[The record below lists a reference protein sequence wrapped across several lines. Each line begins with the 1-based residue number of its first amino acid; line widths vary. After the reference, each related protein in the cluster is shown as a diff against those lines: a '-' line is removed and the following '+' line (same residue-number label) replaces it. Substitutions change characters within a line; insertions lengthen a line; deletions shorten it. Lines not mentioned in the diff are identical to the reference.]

1 MPSNMQNKIDHVV
14 VLMLENRS
22 MDNLL
27 GWLYDKDETSL
38 HFIPTGSPTR
48 FNGLDGS
55 GYFNPVD
62 LDNPVEKIKASAGV
76 DNYFVPTPP
85 PNENFMNMSQQ
96 QFGLDITKKTGLPPE
111 GAVPSMQGFLADYMT
126 AKGNTPE
133 DALKLM
139 QTYTSDN
146 LSVLSGLAR
155 NYAVS
160 DNYHAACPTQTW
172 PNRAFMHAGTSL
184 GRVNNFP
191 YFPYYCTTLFNV
203 LEDEKV
209 SWKVYKSSKILP
221 SLTRIQMIK
230 LWNPRLNNHFRH
242 VSDFIKDCASNS
254 LPAYS
259 FLEPFFVLEGKD
271 RATSEHPPA
280 DVCAGE
286 HFLESVWNAI
296 VNSPAFERTLFILN
310 YDEHGG
316 CPDHVPPN
324 WTATAPDRKSEKGD
338 EGFRFNR
345 FGVRVPAIFASP
357 FIAENTV
364 FRATKDPFTNS
375 AVPYDH
381 TSIIAMILDWQNIDR
396 KRLPSARVQVAPKNP
411 FDELFSI
418 PARSDRPNLS
428 ATCTTTSTDEVD
440 LPLSSL
446 QQSIIAA
453 DAHYRAAS
461 AASFRTGIFA
471 SQSETEHLLGTITTE
486 QEMVEHFEKLYG

>member
-1 MPSNMQNKIDHVV
+1 MLSNMQEKIDHVV

-27 GWLYDKDETSL
+27 GWLYTKDETSL
-38 HFIPTGSPTR
+38 HFIPPGSPAL

-62 LDNPVEKIKASAGV
+62 LNNPVEEIKASAGV
-76 DNYFVPTPP
+76 DNYFMPTPP
-85 PNENFMNMSQQ
+85 PNEEFKNMNRQ
-96 QFGLDITKKTGLPPE
+96 QFGLNVNGKYWLPPQ

-133 DALKLM
+133 DAIKLM

-146 LSVLSGLAR
+146 LSALSELAR
-155 NYAVS
+155 KYAVS
-160 DNYHAACPTQTW
+160 DNYHASCPTQTW
-172 PNRAFMHAGTSL
+172 PNRSFMHAGTSL
-184 GRVNNFP
+184 GKVNNFP
-191 YFPYYCTTLFNV
+191 YLPYICKTLFNV
-203 LEDEKV
+203 LEEEKQ
-209 SWKVYKSSKILP
+209 SWKVYKSSEILP
-221 SLTRIQMIK
+221 SLTRIQMVN
-230 LWNPRLNNHFRH
+230 LWYPWLGDRFKH
-242 VSDFIKDCASNS
+242 VSDFIEDCASNS

-259 FLEPFFVLEGKD
+259 FLEPFFVLEGKS

-310 YDEHGG
+310 YDEHGS

-338 EGFRFNR
+338 EGFQFDR

-357 FIAENTV
+357 CIAENTV
-364 FRATKDPFTNS
+364 FRAQKDPFTNS
-375 AVPYDH
+375 SIPYDH
-381 TSIIAMILDWQNIDR
+381 TSIIAMILDWKNIDR
-396 KRLPSARVQVAPKNP
+396 KKLPSARVQAAPKNP
-411 FDELFSI
+411 FDELLSN

-428 ATCTTTSTDEVD
+428 ATCAITSTDEVN

-446 QQSIIAA
+446 QQSIIIS
-453 DAHYRAAS
+453 DAHYRAAQ
-461 AASFRTGIFA
+461 AVDFKTGTYA
-471 SQSETEHLLGTITTE
+471 SQSEADLLLDRITTE
-486 QEMVEHFEKLYG
+486 KEMTEHFERLYG